1 MMSKV
6 LRISGIAFCAVAGIS
21 ASSVFAADLP
31 PSPPRAPAA
40 YVPVVAP
47 VFNWTAFYIGGNVG
61 AAWSQGKV
69 SDSLGNSWSNSQQAV
84 FTGGGQVGA
93 QYQFNWAVVGVEAD
107 FDWLANN
114 HNSSNAI
121 DTNIGAIQF
130 SANNR
135 WITTIAARFGVAA
148 DNVLF
153 YAKGGGGWVGVGN
166 PTITNVTTGGSIS
179 VSNSNSNSGWLAG
192 GGIEWAFLPNWSARL
207 EYDFLGLN
215 SQSHTVTAT
224 IPAGSGNPA
233 CAVATG
239 CPFSDTLTQNNRD
252 VQTLTLGINYLFH

>member
-1 MMSKV
+1 MVRLFSI
-6 LRISGIAFCAVAGIS
+6 LGAFIGIGGS
-21 ASSVFAADLP
+21 ALAADLP
-31 PSPPRAPAA
+31 PAPPARAPAA
-40 YVPVVAP
+40 YVTPVAP
-47 VFNWTAFYIGGNVG
+47 VFNWTGFYLGGNLG
-61 AAWSQGKV
+61 AAWTQAKV
-69 SDSLGNSWSNSQQAV
+69 SDTLGNSWSNSQKAT
-84 FTGGGQVGA
+84 FAGGGQIGA
-93 QYQFNWAVVGVEAD
+93 NYQFAGWAVVGVEAD

-114 HNSSNAI
+114 SNSSNAI

-135 WITTIAARFGVAA
+135 WMTTIAARFGVAA
-148 DNVLF
+148 DNWLF

-192 GGIEWAFLPNWSARL
+192 AGVEWAFLPNWTARL

-224 IPAGSGNPA
+224 IPAGVGS
-233 CAVATG
+233 CAITSVGG

>member
-1 MMSKV
+1 MVRLLSILCV
-6 LRISGIAFCAVAGIS
+6 FIGIIGS
-21 ASSVFAADLP
+21 ALAADLP
-31 PSPPRAPAA
+31 PAPPPRAPVA
-40 YVPVVAP
+40 YVPPAP
-47 VFNWTAFYIGGNVG
+47 LYSWTGFYIGGNAG

-69 SDSLGNSWSNSQQAV
+69 SDSIGNSWSNSQQAV

-93 QYQFNWAVVGVEAD
+93 NYQFNWAVVGIEAD

-135 WITTIAARFGVAA
+135 WLTTIAARFGVAA
-148 DNVLF
+148 DNWLF

-166 PTITNVTTGGSIS
+166 PTITNLTTGGSIS

-192 GGIEWAFLPNWSARL
+192 AGVEVGLAPNWTARL
-207 EYDFLGLN
+207 EYDFLGLS

-224 IPAGSGNPA
+224 IPNKGSCVTPG
-233 CAVATG
+233 G
-239 CPFSDTLTQNNRD
+239 CPFTDTLTVNNRD
-252 VQTLTLGINYLFH
+252 VQTLTLGVNYLFK